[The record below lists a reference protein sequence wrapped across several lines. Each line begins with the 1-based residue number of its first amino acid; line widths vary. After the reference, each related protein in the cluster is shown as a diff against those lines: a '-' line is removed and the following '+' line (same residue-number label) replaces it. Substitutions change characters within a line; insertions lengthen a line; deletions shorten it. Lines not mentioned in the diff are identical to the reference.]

1 MTALTEISQLAA
13 DRRGDA
19 LQARE
24 PPGREHYFWID
35 ALRGLAAIIVLISHV
50 SIFGL
55 YGYEHTL
62 ATYPPTRLL
71 WAGHQAVIL
80 FFVISGFALFLLYES
95 MLKAGESWRKFLL
108 VRFLRLY
115 PPYLAS
121 LVLAV
126 IVIKAPSL
134 FGIPPPAN
142 MPIIANGNLTP
153 GTVLGHLSMVGE
165 FDRLAINPP
174 IWSLVFEGR
183 LCLLFP
189 LLYLL
194 VARVTWGSAA
204 MTVAAWLAAVGC
216 MAAWE
221 LFYAPRLSWALA
233 IIRTIDLASTFLI
246 GAAIAKFRFRI
257 VEWMSARQ
265 PSVLAA
271 MLLVSVFVFMY
282 SYGYSWPGWAP
293 RWVQLIAELFTALA
307 SASFIAMAIS
317 FPAPRKHRVLGFLG
331 KISYSLYLVH
341 QVAIMA
347 VILLFFGRY
356 PAPVLWVI
364 SITASLGLASVFYWV
379 VEAPSIA
386 ASRAVRRSRQAAVGR
401 D

>member
-1 MTALTEISQLAA
+1 MTAVTEISHRAT

-24 PPGREHYFWID
+24 PAGREHYFWID
-35 ALRGLAAIIVLISHV
+35 ALRGFAAIIVLISHV

-55 YGYEHTL
+55 YGWEHTL
-62 ATYPPTRLL
+62 ARFPPTRLL

-95 MLKAGESWRKFLL
+95 MMRAGGSWRKFLL

-115 PPYLAS
+115 PPYLVS
-121 LVLAV
+121 LVLAL
-126 IVIKAPSL
+126 IVIKAPGL
-134 FGIPPPAN
+134 FGILPPAN
-142 MPIIANGNLTP
+142 MPIIATGNLTP
-153 GTVLGHLSMVGE
+153 GTLLGHLSMVGE
-165 FDRLAINPP
+165 FDRSAINPP

-189 LLYLL
+189 LLFLL
-194 VARVTWGSAA
+194 VARVTWGRAA
-204 MTVAAWLAAVGC
+204 MIGAAWLAVVGC

-221 LFYAPRLSWALA
+221 FVYAPRLSWVLA
-233 IIRTIDLASTFLI
+233 ILRTVDLASTFLI
-246 GAAIAKFRFRI
+246 GAALARFRFRI

-271 MLLVSVFVFMY
+271 MLLASVFVFMY
-282 SYGYSWPGWAP
+282 SFGYSWPGWAP
-293 RWVQLIAELFTALA
+293 RWVLLIAELFTALA
-307 SASFIAMAIS
+307 SAIFVAMAIS
-317 FPAPRKHRVLGFLG
+317 FPAPRKHRVLGLLG
-331 KISYSLYLVH
+331 RISYSLYLVH
-341 QVAIMA
+341 QVAIMG

-364 SITASLGLASVFYWV
+364 SITASLGLASLFYFV